1 LLQERIPVHIPDHTP
16 PLDADLRDW
25 LARASGFFVDP
36 SVTLAAGLDRSPISE
51 ATRRV
56 ALPDGTWSLLEKG
69 GRPFVVAGIQR
80 LTSVSEDSFIIL
92 EYCVTGAS
100 RVSFWE
106 RSSGEWQFLSSDSA
120 IQ

>member
-1 LLQERIPVHIPDHTP
+1 MPDHTR
-16 PLDADLRDW
+16 LDADLRDW

-36 SVTLAAGLDRSPISE
+36 TVTVTGDLDRAPISE

-56 ALPDGTWSLLEKG
+56 ALPQGTWSLLKKDGE
-69 GRPFVVAGIQR
+69 PFVVAGIQR
-80 LTSVSEDSFIIL
+80 MESENDESFIIL
-92 EYCVTGAS
+92 EYCITGAS

-106 RSSGEWQFLSSDSA
+106 RSRGEWQFLSSGAA

>member
-1 LLQERIPVHIPDHTP
+1 MQMPEHTL
-16 PLDADLRDW
+16 LDADLHDW

-36 SVTLAAGLDRSPISE
+36 SVTITGDLHRAPISE

-56 ALPDGTWSLLEKG
+56 TLPHGTWSLLEKG
-69 GRPFVVAGIQR
+69 GQPFVVAGIQR
-80 LTSVSEDSFIIL
+80 LEGESDDSFIIL
-92 EYCVTGAS
+92 EYCITGAS

-106 RSSGEWQFLSSDSA
+106 RSGGEWQFLSSGAA

>member
-1 LLQERIPVHIPDHTP
+1 MPERT

-36 SVTLAAGLDRSPISE
+36 SVTVTEDLERAPISE

-56 ALPDGTWSLLEKG
+56 ALPQGTWSLLEKG
-69 GRPFVVAGIQR
+69 GQPFVIAGIQR
-80 LTSVSEDSFIIL
+80 LESERDDSFIIL
-92 EYCVTGAS
+92 EYCITGAS

-106 RSSGEWQFLSSDSA
+106 RSSGEWQFLSSDA
-120 IQ
+120 AFQ

>member
-1 LLQERIPVHIPDHTP
+1 MPAHTP
-16 PLDADLRDW
+16 PLDADLHDW
-25 LARASGFFVDP
+25 LARASGFFIDP
-36 SVTLAAGLDRSPISE
+36 SVTLATGLDRAPISE

-69 GRPFVVAGIQR
+69 GQPFVVAGIQR
-80 LTSVSEDSFIIL
+80 LHSENDDSFIIL
-92 EYCVTGAS
+92 EYCITGAS

-106 RSSGEWQFLSSDSA
+106 RSAGEWQFLSSDSA

>member
-1 LLQERIPVHIPDHTP
+1 MPHPTQ

-25 LARASGFFVDP
+25 LARASGFFIDP
-36 SVTLAAGLDRSPISE
+36 SVTLAPDLNRAPISE

-69 GRPFVVAGIQR
+69 GQPFVVAGMQR
-80 LTSVSEDSFIIL
+80 LASDSDDSFIIL
-92 EYCVTGAS
+92 EYCITGAS

-106 RSSGEWQFLSSDSA
+106 RNSGEWQFLRSGAA